1 MQTFAPCKANTKL
14 GAPIQRAPIQREDVN
29 IYQIRETN
37 SSQILVKIS
46 TPYKTGD
53 KINGQDVFDF
63 RVSYRDATEEEMLI
77 TRPIKPIPIN
87 YFINGKE
94 IMKTEKQILKEC
106 AKQRKFYKKNI
117 FPEPVEP
124 VDTLRALHTL
134 FK

>member
-14 GAPIQRAPIQREDVN
+14 GSPIQREDVN

-77 TRPIKPIPIN
+77 IRPRKPIPIN
-87 YFINGKE
+87 YFKKGKE

-106 AKQRKFYKKNI
+106 AEQRKFYKKNI
-117 FPEPVEP
+117 FPEPVGP
-124 VDTLRALHTL
+124 LRALHTL
-134 FK
+134 LK